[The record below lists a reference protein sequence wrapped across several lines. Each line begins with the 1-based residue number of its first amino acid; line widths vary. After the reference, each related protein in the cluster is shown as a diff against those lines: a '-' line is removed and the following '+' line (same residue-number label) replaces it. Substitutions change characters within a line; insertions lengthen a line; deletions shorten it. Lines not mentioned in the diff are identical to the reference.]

1 MSSPPPSGAPPRIFD
16 RALAARRRA
25 RASARF
31 AAFDF
36 LHRRVMADIVD
47 RLESVT
53 RDFPQALVYG
63 ASGLESLITPAC
75 GVGDILRADL
85 AAERLAG
92 PGPALVFDEER
103 NPFAPARFDL
113 IVSVLSLHAVNDL
126 VGALIQHRAAL
137 KPDGL
142 FVAAL
147 FGEETLSSL
156 RAALY
161 AAECAIRGGASPR
174 VAPFADVRSL
184 GATLQRAG
192 FAMPVADIDSIR
204 VRYENPIRLL
214 RDLRGMGEANALAE
228 RPRPLTRAIAADA
241 LARFSAQG
249 GEARFDIVY
258 LTGWAPAED
267 QPKPLRPGSATHSL
281 ADAVRAQRRR

>member
-1 MSSPPPSGAPPRIFD
+1 MPDAAPPRIFD

-25 RASARF
+25 RAARAF
-31 AAFDF
+31 AACDF

-63 ASGLESLITPAC
+63 ASGLEDLITPGC
-75 GVGDILRADL
+75 GVGAILRADL

-92 PGPALVFDEER
+92 PGPAVIFDEER
-103 NPFAPARFDL
+103 TPFAPARFDL

-126 VGALIQHRAAL
+126 VGALIQLRAAL

-161 AAECAIRGGASPR
+161 AAESEIRGGASPR

-184 GATLQRAG
+184 GAALQRAG
-192 FAMPVADIDSIR
+192 FAMPVADLDSVR
-204 VRYENPIRLL
+204 VRYENPIQLL
-214 RDLRGMGEANALAE
+214 HDLRGMGETNALAA
-228 RPRPLTRAIAADA
+228 RARPLTRAIIADA
-241 LARFSAQG
+241 LSRFAATG

-258 LTGWAPAED
+258 LTGWAPAEG

-281 ADAVRAQRRR
+281 ADAVRARRNG

>member
-1 MSSPPPSGAPPRIFD
+1 
-16 RALAARRRA
+16 
-25 RASARF
+25 
-31 AAFDF
+31 
-36 LHRRVMADIVD
+36 MADIVD

-63 ASGLESLITPAC
+63 ASGLESLIAPAC
-75 GVGDILRADL
+75 GAGAIVRADL

-147 FGEETLSSL
+147 FGEATLSSL

-161 AAECAIRGGASPR
+161 AAESEIRGGASPR

-184 GATLQRAG
+184 GAALQRAG
-192 FAMPVADIDSIR
+192 FAMPVADLDSIR
-204 VRYENPIRLL
+204 VRYENPMRLL
-214 RDLRGMGEANALAE
+214 RDLRGIGETNALAA
-228 RPRPLTRAIAADA
+228 RARPLTRAIIANA
-241 LARFSAQG
+241 LARLAAQG
-249 GEARFDIVY
+249 GETRVDVVY
-258 LTGWAPAED
+258 LTGWAPAPG
-267 QPKPLRPGSATHSL
+267 QPQPLRPGSPARSL
-281 ADAVRAQRRR
+281 AAAVKGRAEGPR